1 MVKKNIDGSTKL
13 GAKARKAE
21 REREEK
27 AKVAKA
33 IEDAAWEETD
43 KKILQKLKRKEEDEK
58 KKHQAEE
65 RRKELKAAYEKEME
79 ILAGKTQQSQ
89 KKVTHHQLFLEKER
103 RENALKLEEEQ
114 KAKARVNITIQ
125 TKDIEENLNRVVL
138 DDSWASNTDQAL
150 TVLSGS
156 STPTGSKIS
165 SKTTYTE
172 FESRRLPEL
181 KIAKPKMTLS
191 QLKNAVRKEWMRSP
205 ENPYNANATAK
216 TTLS

>member
-1 MVKKNIDGSTKL
+1 MVKKNNDGSTKL

-27 AKVAKA
+27 ARVAKA
-33 IEDAAWEETD
+33 IEDASWEERD
-43 KKILQKLKRKEEDEK
+43 KKVLQKLKRKEEDER
-58 KKHQAEE
+58 KKHEAEE
-65 RRKELKAAYEKEME
+65 RRKELKAAYDKEME
-79 ILAGKTQQSQ
+79 ILAAKTQASQ
-89 KKVTHHQLFLEKER
+89 KKVTQHQLFLEKQR
-103 RENALKLEEEQ
+103 REEALKKDEEE
-114 KAKARVNITIQ
+114 KAKARINVTVQ
-125 TKDIEENLNRVVL
+125 STEIEENLNRVVL

-156 STPTGSKIS
+156 ATPTGTKMVQ
-165 SKTTYTE
+165 KTTYAE

-205 ENPYNANATAK
+205 ENPYNANAAIK
-216 TTLS
+216 PSN